1 MIRMHCARYG
11 KIGAKAVKAS
21 GIGALALF
29 FGSIHCVPEFSR
41 RVSRID
47 QPRLLGVIS
56 TPAEAAPGE
65 AISLR
70 PILADATG
78 PSADIPSWAFC
89 LDRLPSANYN
99 SLSDA
104 CLTGTGAAEA
114 LGTATELITSVP
126 KDSCGVFGS
135 EPPPPQGDA
144 APLRP
149 ADPDETGGYF
159 RPVRVVTKAVTGFA
173 RIRVTCPLQ
182 RAPIDV
188 ALRYRELFTKNQ
200 NPPIAGFDAPE
211 SAAPS
216 QVIKFSLRVDPTAEE
231 VYPIYTRSTLVT
243 RRERLTVRW
252 YSTRGTFAVDQSSVI
267 NGEATVSFATESA
280 AGTVYLWALLEDD
293 RGGLSAET
301 RSIVI
306 R

>member
-1 MIRMHCARYG
+1 MIHMHDAFFWR
-11 KIGAKAVKAS
+11 IGSQSIRAS
-21 GIGALALF
+21 SIGALALF

-41 RVSRID
+41 RASRID

-70 PILADATG
+70 PILANATG
-78 PSADIPSWAFC
+78 PIADIPSWAFC

-104 CLTGTGAAEA
+104 CLTGTGPAQP
-114 LGTATELITSVP
+114 LGTATELVASIPT
-126 KDSCGVFGS
+126 DSCGVFGS

-159 RPVRVVTKAVTGFA
+159 QPVRIVTKSVTGFA

-188 ALRYRELFTKNQ
+188 ALRYRELFTKNK
-200 NPPIAGFDAPE
+200 NPPITGFDVPE
-211 SAAPS
+211 KLAPS
-216 QVIKFSLRVDPTAEE
+216 QVVQLQLYVDAAAEE
-231 VYPIYTRSTLVT
+231 VYPIYTRSALVT

-252 YSTRGTFAVDQSSVI
+252 YSTQGTFAVDQSPVI
-267 NGEATVSFATESA
+267 DGKATVRFATESA
-280 AGTVYLWALLEDD
+280 TGTVHLWALLEDD

-301 RSIVI
+301 RSIPI